1 MGIKI
6 DIFSLH
12 HTFITVIFECCFHF
26 FIFNVRLHAAEIKF
40 SDHFI
45 GVRRSFLYV
54 ITGQFY
60 FFFNSLPRLG
70 FLGKCVFVFS
80 LIFFL

>member
-6 DIFSLH
+6 DIFSLY

-45 GVRRSFLYV
+45 GVRRSVLYV
-54 ITGQFY
+54 ITGQFHFY
-60 FFFNSLPRLG
+60 FF
-70 FLGKCVFVFS
+70 
-80 LIFFL
+80 